1 MAKRSFAGSKA
12 LGYQESYFANRNDML
27 QSALDAVLLTYDS
40 DMAKYEAALELY
52 KDATNIIEK
61 ERTRLLKLKDD
72 LAVKEITGAQ
82 AAQQFNA
89 GQLNSTARTKAG
101 IDAADARF
109 NAKQAAL
116 AAYYGSR
123 AFGTGSRGADDVVT
137 SEARQAYSGSPT
149 DINAG
154 LGALGKQFTTTTE
167 VPKTAVDRDI
177 GRATLF
183 QQYLADEVKKTEYQ
197 VLPPEVQLG
206 VAAEALIE
214 NVKDDGDKASIV
226 RGLAEQQKRSAGA
239 GATAAATGGE
249 VTSGGIPVRLV
260 GEPSFGELQADIDR
274 RLAALAVPSAAMPEK
289 PEAPDLIKLQ
299 RDEYFRT
306 FFPGYTPA
314 YQLTEAGQRA
324 LNLGDEA
331 AAEEL
336 RRFRASR
343 PGTMLTTPPTPEA
356 RTFTPPRMPG
366 DVIYGEG
373 SPFSPVTSAGVP
385 EINERIEAYRRG
397 EAGVELEPYFRGIP
411 TVVPPEPFTLPD
423 VRSLEKQPIEVTVS
437 AQQAALDGLLGQ
449 IASGEKALE
458 EAKRIGDTAKVTEIE
473 AALDN
478 YNEALDRSLLEFNK
492 LRESERIRAEQ
503 AAEDAGPQYLLD
515 AVTRPGGIRDRREV
529 KKIFKERE
537 KETKEAPPAPEAAP
551 QTPPA
556 ASLSPTE
563 KDKTFKIASAKRAS
577 GITGTPEFNRM
588 LESEVGSA
596 VRDLY
601 NANKAKGDQSG
612 KELLAYIAQEF
623 PKTKDQEIAADV
635 YYGLAYD
642 DETAGLLGKE
652 KKKPA
657 LHNAS

>member
-27 QSALDAVLLTYDS
+27 QSALDAVLLKYD
-40 DMAKYEAALELY
+40 DEMARYEAAVELY
-52 KDATNIIEK
+52 RDATKIVEK

-72 LAVKEITGAQ
+72 LAIKQISGAQ
-82 AAQQFNA
+82 ATEQFNA
-89 GQLNSTARTKAG
+89 GQLNSAARTQAG
-101 IDAADARF
+101 IDASDARF
-109 NAKQAAL
+109 DAKQAAL
-116 AAYYGSR
+116 AAYYGTRLFTS
-123 AFGTGSRGADDVVT
+123 GGKGADDVVI

-149 DINAG
+149 DINIG
-154 LGALGKQFTTTTE
+154 LNALGQQFTTTTE
-167 VPKTAVDRDI
+167 VPKTPVDRDV
-177 GRATLF
+177 GRAVLF
-183 QQYLADEVKKTEYQ
+183 QQYLADEVRKDEYQ
-197 VLPPEVQLG
+197 ALPPDIQLG
-206 VAAEALIE
+206 AAAEALIA
-214 NVKDDGDKASIV
+214 NVTEDADRASIV
-226 RGLAEQQKRSAGA
+226 RGLEEQTKRSAGA
-239 GATAAATGGE
+239 GATAAAGTERKGTGGIS
-249 VTSGGIPVRLV
+249 VQTVAPPNYLDLIADVDKRL
-260 GEPSFGELQADIDR
+260 SS
-274 RLAALAVPSAAMPEK
+274 LAAQGVTPEK

-324 LNLGDEA
+324 LSLGDEA

-343 PGTMLTTPPTPEA
+343 PGTMLSTPPTPEA

-458 EAKRIGDTAKVTEIE
+458 EAKRIGDTAKVAEIE

-515 AVTRPGGIRDRREV
+515 AVTRPGGLRDRREV
-529 KKIFKERE
+529 NKIMKERE
-537 KETKEAPPAPEAAP
+537 KEAKEAPSAPEAPP
-551 QTPPA
+551 QTSPA

-577 GITGTPEFNRM
+577 GITNTPEFNRM
-588 LESEVGSA
+588 LQSEVGSA

-601 NANKAKGDQSG
+601 NANKSKGDQTG
-612 KELLAYIAQEF
+612 KQLLAYIAEEF
-623 PKTKDQEIAADV
+623 PKVKDQEIAADV

-642 DETAGLLGKE
+642 DETAGLLGKQ
-652 KKKPA
+652 KA
-657 LHNAS
+657 V